1 MLSGMVRADE
11 NGRATELLDAS
22 PAAAISLFTHWP
34 AWLDL
39 DQSHI
44 ASFIFFASIAL
55 GPRNRVPSRRAR
67 SLNYRRIF
75 EREYAARR
83 RKNVREDGGT
93 SDGA

>member
-1 MLSGMVRADE
+1 MLSGTVRADE
-11 NGRATELLDAS
+11 DGRATELLDAS
-22 PAAAISLFTHWP
+22 PAAAISSFTY
-34 AWLDL
+34 WLDL

-67 SLNYRRIF
+67 SLKYRRIF
-75 EREYAARR
+75 EREYTARR